1 MNSISN
7 DGNSIDEAIVL
18 AKWLDRFTAW
28 LIDFLIISI
37 PLWLIFGIID
47 LYYLTFD
54 DATQIDMGVFSLQ
67 GLQLQYFISSLIFL
81 SYWTYFESTTGQSI
95 GKKLLNIKTT
105 TLDSKSL
112 PTIKNAL
119 IESFGKSFLLPIDL
133 VLGWFLTDRQRQRI
147 FNRLSDTIVIKLKN
161 KEMRLNDRYY
171 IKD

>member
-1 MNSISN
+1 
-7 DGNSIDEAIVL
+7 IVL

>member
-37 PLWLIFGIID
+37 PLWLIFGTID

-81 SYWTYFESTTGQSI
+81 AYWTYFESTTGQSI
-95 GKKLLNIKTT
+95 GKKLLYIKTT
-105 TLDSKSL
+105 TLDGKSL
-112 PTIKNAL
+112 PTIKNSL